1 MGNVLQLSG
10 MLNFCK
16 TLDFGSVGKTAEN
29 GSENISS
36 QTFNLI

>member
-29 GSENISS
+29 CPDNTNS
-36 QTFNLI
+36 QIFNLI